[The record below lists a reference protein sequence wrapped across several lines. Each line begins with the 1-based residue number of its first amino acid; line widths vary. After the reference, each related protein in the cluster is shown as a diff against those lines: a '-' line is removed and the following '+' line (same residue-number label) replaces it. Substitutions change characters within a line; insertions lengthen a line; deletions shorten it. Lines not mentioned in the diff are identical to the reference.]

1 MTAEFDAETYRRRR
15 ERFLEGIGGGV
26 AILVALPELVKSR
39 DTSVRYRP
47 DSDLFY
53 LTGFAEP
60 GAVAVLTPHD
70 EEHRLTLFVR
80 ERNPE
85 REAWDGPRAGPEGVR
100 EHFGAHAAYPV
111 KELDERLNALVEPA
125 DAIVYALGSGA
136 EMDRRVAELLR
147 GFRRTRPRTGKGP
160 ADVRDPAA
168 VLDRMR
174 LIKEPG
180 ELERMRAA
188 AEIAARAHAAAMR
201 AARPGIGEWELEAV
215 VESRFRAAGPAVET
229 AFPSIVGSGINATVL
244 HYHDNA
250 RRTEDGDLVLIDA
263 GAALGLYC
271 SDITR
276 TFPVNG
282 RFTPA
287 QREVYE
293 IVLAAEEAAI
303 AAIRPGAPFSSIH
316 QAALGVMVGGMI
328 DLELVTGTAEE
339 VIEAKGHQRFFMHQ
353 TSHFLGLDVHDV
365 GAYANPDGSPV
376 ALEPGMVL
384 TVEPGLYIP
393 VADDVPER
401 LRGIGVRI
409 EDDVI
414 VTVEGHEVIT
424 RGVPVYPYQIE
435 ALVGTAT

>member
-1 MTAEFDAETYRRRR
+1 MTAAFDAETYRRRR
-15 ERFLEGIGGGV
+15 DRFLDGIGGGV

-39 DTSVRYRP
+39 DTAVRYRP
-47 DSDLFY
+47 NSDLFY

-60 GAVAVLTPHD
+60 GTVAVLTPHD
-70 EEHRLTLFVR
+70 DEHRLTLFVR

-85 REAWDGPRAGPEGVR
+85 REAWDGPRAGPEGAR
-100 EHFGAHAAYPV
+100 EHFGATAAYPM
-111 KELDERLNALVEPA
+111 KELDERLKALVEPA
-125 DAIVYALGSGA
+125 DAIFYTLGSDA
-136 EMDRRVAELLR
+136 EMDARVTGLLR
-147 GFRRTRPRTGKGP
+147 KFRQTRPRTGKGP
-160 ADVRDPAA
+160 AGVRDPAA

-174 LIKEPG
+174 LIKEPA
-180 ELERMRAA
+180 ELDRMRAA

-215 VESRFRAAGPAVET
+215 IESGFRAAGPTAET
-229 AFPSIVGSGINATVL
+229 AFPSIVGSGINATIL

-303 AAIRPGAPFSSIH
+303 AAIRPGAPFSAIH
-316 QAALGVMVGGMI
+316 QAALEVVVQGLIGLG
-328 DLELVTGTAEE
+328 LATGAVEE

-353 TSHFLGLDVHDV
+353 TSHYLGLDVHDV
-365 GAYANPDGSPV
+365 GPFANPDGSSV
-376 ALEPGMVL
+376 ALEPGMVV

-393 VADDVPER
+393 TADDVPER

-414 VTVEGHEVIT
+414 VTDDGHEVIT

-435 ALVGTAT
+435 ALVGQA